1 MCNVINK
8 VFRMN
13 KYPLWKYILI
23 VVAIIV
29 GALYTL
35 PNFYGET
42 PAVQISSMNQS
53 ALLDTSTL
61 ASIDA
66 NLKQNGIITTGD
78 ILDDKTLKLK
88 FADTDTQLRA
98 RDIIQQNL
106 GSNYIVALNLIPAS
120 PLWLSKINANPMFL
134 GLDLRGGVHFL
145 LDVDM
150 NAAVKKTLD
159 KYTSDI
165 RRSLRSNKIRYGNVD
180 VKNGAVIIDLRD
192 ADTTDQAYTELKK
205 EFPTLQLVKISDNQ
219 LNVVVSDAEILRIKE
234 AAVKQ
239 NILILHNRVNE
250 LGVAEP
256 VIQQQGVS
264 SIVVDL
270 PGVQDTARAKDI
282 LGRTATLE
290 VRMVDDD
297 KTNLSDALA
306 GNVPSGEELLDEV
319 ARTGQGNKILVKNNV
334 ELTGDNINDAQAGFD
349 ENGAPA
355 VNIRLDNTGAAIF
368 KQVTGENVGKRM
380 AMILVDHGKS
390 QVITAPVIRTQ
401 IGGGQVQ
408 ISGAMSVEDAN
419 DVSLLLRSGS
429 LAAPMSIVEE
439 NTVGPSLGKENINQ
453 GFHSVLWGFLAISIF
468 MLIYYRAFGI
478 ISIVSLGINLMLLI
492 ALLSMLQ
499 ATLTLPGIAAIA
511 LALGMAID
519 ANVLINERIREELR
533 NGHKPHMAIQSG
545 YEHAWATILDS
556 NVTTLI
562 AGLAL
567 LAFGSGAIK
576 GFAVVHCLGIITS
589 MFSAVVVSRGI
600 VGFIYTN
607 RRIKKL
613 WI

>member
-66 NLKQNGIITTGD
+66 HLKQNGIITTGD